1 MKPTLVLLASLGFAA
16 AYVDCRVPN
25 NQELSNTCTT
35 DSQFAGCRSQCK
47 KHCGNTGANTAICVN
62 KANNDFD
69 CVCAQQAGRPP
80 GFP

>member
-1 MKPTLVLLASLGFAA
+1 MKPTLLLLASLGFAA

-35 DSQFAGCRSQCK
+35 DSQFAGCRGQCK
-47 KHCGNTGANTAICVN
+47 KHPVSWDSTNKPNS

-69 CVCAQQAGRPP
+69 CVCAQQVGRPP